1 MSQIDIIGEK
11 IVPIFII
18 VIMDGL
24 HCFSTTMMHRGKLPS
39 SFPRVV

>member
-24 HCFSTTMMHRGKLPS
+24 HYFLRQ
-39 SFPRVV
+39 